1 MIPKGKDFLMGGKT
15 DRRSGID
22 KAPRFWE
29 AGMLALSTPPIMSA
43 LSSHGEGAMPFV
55 NIRIVKGTSDE
66 AKSRI
71 AKSVA
76 KAISGE
82 TGIPLQAIWVVFED
96 VRAEEWFVG
105 ERSVAE
111 MRRSGPS

>member
-1 MIPKGKDFLMGGKT
+1 
-15 DRRSGID
+15 
-22 KAPRFWE
+22 
-29 AGMLALSTPPIMSA
+29 
-43 LSSHGEGAMPFV
+43 MPFV
-55 NIRIVKGTSDE
+55 NIRIVEGISDE
-66 AKSRI
+66 AKSRV

-82 TGIPLQAIWVVFED
+82 TGIALQSIWVVFED

-111 MRRSGPS
+111 IKRGPPS

>member
-1 MIPKGKDFLMGGKT
+1 
-15 DRRSGID
+15 
-22 KAPRFWE
+22 
-29 AGMLALSTPPIMSA
+29 MLALSAP
-43 LSSHGEGAMPFV
+43 GAPMPFV
-55 NIRIVKGTSDE
+55 NIRIVEGVSDE

-82 TGIPLQAIWVVFED
+82 TGIALQSIWVVFED
-96 VRAEEWFVG
+96 VRTEDWFVG

-111 MRRSGPS
+111 IRRRAPP

>member
-1 MIPKGKDFLMGGKT
+1 
-15 DRRSGID
+15 
-22 KAPRFWE
+22 
-29 AGMLALSTPPIMSA
+29 
-43 LSSHGEGAMPFV
+43 MPFV

-96 VRAEEWFVG
+96 VRPDEWFVG